1 MKTNSFFKNT
11 IFILIISL
19 IIKILGL
26 INKIITTKILGVEG
40 MSLYVLTMP
49 TIILLTSISSLSLN
63 SVMSK
68 LVSENMVT
76 KKHSIKKLITCG
88 IICSLIISIVSIV
101 ILLCFIKPLTFTLL
115 NNDKLLFPILTSIIL
130 IPLVG
135 ISDCLR
141 GYFNGIKSM
150 KHASISTLIEQITRI
165 ISTTIFII
173 LTINKN
179 IILSV
184 SLCVVGLAIGEI
196 ASIIYT
202 IIIIR
207 INKIDDISSTNN
219 CLEAVLK
226 EAIPTTLSRLISS
239 ITHFLEPIIYTNILL
254 FLLYDQDYINL
265 TYTTITAYVIPFVT
279 LSSFVSNAISTSII
293 PAISESYTKQKYTSV
308 HYYIDKAICFA
319 LVPGLF
325 SCIIFYLF
333 SKEYLMLLFSTTNGV
348 EIIKYTVLLTMPY
361 YLQMPFTSV
370 LQATGKNKQLFIL
383 SVVLNI
389 LKLLFI
395 LLLSFIPNINAYSII
410 VSLIIVINLDVIIM
424 FFYIKKILKYKINT
438 NELLSII
445 LQFIFIFILTYL
457 MKTININYLLCTLI
471 SMIIT
476 IFSSMKLKLLNK
488 EQLLSFIKKKNL
500 D

>member
-1 MKTNSFFKNT
+1 MKRNSFFKNT
-11 IFILIISL
+11 MFILIVSL

-26 INKIITTKILGVEG
+26 VNKIITTKILGVEG

-68 LVSENMVT
+68 LISENLVT
-76 KKHSIKKLITCG
+76 KKYSNIKLITSG
-88 IICSLIISIVSIV
+88 IISSLVISLVTIIILLIIIN
-101 ILLCFIKPLTFTLL
+101 PLTHSLL
-115 NNDKLLFPILTSIIL
+115 NNVNLFFPILTSIVL

-165 ISTTIFII
+165 ISTTFFIL
-173 LTINKN
+173 LTVNSN

-196 ASIIYT
+196 SSILYT
-202 IIIIR
+202 IVILKKHPII
-207 INKIDDISSTNN
+207 NN
-219 CLEAVLK
+219 NTSNNAVKAVLK

-239 ITHFLEPIIYTNILL
+239 ITHFLEPIIYTNVLL
-254 FLLYDQDYINL
+254 FLLYDKEYIHL

-279 LSSFVSNAISTSII
+279 LSSFVSTAVATSII
-293 PAISESYTKQKYTSV
+293 PAISENFTKNNNKGI
-308 HYYIDKAICFA
+308 HYYIDKAITFA

-333 SKEYLMLLFSTTNGV
+333 SEEYLNLLFSTSNGV
-348 EIIKYTVLLTMPY
+348 EIIKYTVLLTIPY

-370 LQATGKNKQLFIL
+370 LQAIGKTKQLFIL
-383 SVVLNI
+383 SVILNI
-389 LKLLFI
+389 IKLLLI
-395 LLLSFIPNINAYSII
+395 ATLSFIPNINVFSII
-410 VSLIIVINLDVIIM
+410 TSLIIVINLDVLIM
-424 FFYIKKILKYKINT
+424 YIYIKKVLGYKINI
-438 NELLSII
+438 NEMLSII
-445 LQFIFIFILTYL
+445 LQFIFVFILTYFL
-457 MKTININYLLCTLI
+457 KLINIHYLICTTI
-471 SMIIT
+471 SMIVT
-476 IFSSMKLKLLNK
+476 IISSVKLNLLNK
-488 EQLLSFIKKKNL
+488 EQILSIIRKKNL